1 VTIRRRRRPA
11 RGPGGAACSPI
22 RGWDP
27 RRPAPRPC
35 GRVFATPGASGRWHD
50 PRRPPRRRRHRA
62 LLNHWIANTAITFTP
77 TPKTA
82 EDIADQIAAKAA
94 AGHGFFV
101 ACEDGALLGQ
111 ASYGQFRAGAG
122 YATCMEHSISL
133 CPRRPGPGPGPGAAA
148 GGRGPRP
155 AGGAHQMIAG
165 VSGENPDGRAFHD
178 RMGYRLVAIVPQ
190 AGFKFGRFMDLW
202 LMQKFL

>member
-1 VTIRRRRRPA
+1 MIRAARPED
-11 RGPGGAACSPI
+11 AAAI
-22 RGWDP
+22 
-27 RRPAPRPC
+27 A
-35 GRVFATPGASGRWHD
+35 
-50 PRRPPRRRRHRA
+50 A

-101 ACEDGALLGQ
+101 AVEDGALLGQ

-133 CPRRPGPGPGPGAAA
+133 APGAR
-148 GGRGPRP
+148 GQGLGRALLQAVEDHART
-155 AGGAHQMIAG
+155 GGAHQMIAG
-165 VSGENPDGRAFHD
+165 VSGENPEGRAFHD
-178 RMGYRLVAIVPQ
+178 RMGYRLVATVPQ